1 MGYLLSIDYFFK
13 SHYILTHACPI
24 FNCQKLLLIKVHTL
38 LVQKRIWQAAIC
50 TLHTGIKMKILA
62 KYTNTC
68 LLCHSYMADKVLV
81 GFHTIFFII
90 FGPFFNISW
99 FFSCLFTKMGY
110 YKNFFVYN
118 PILTKFGEIVV
129 SMSTTIS
136 PNFVK
141 IGLLT
146 KKFL

>member
-1 MGYLLSIDYFFK
+1 MKWHCITQTALYKILFICFSTFCDCCCLLEMIYLLVSTGLMEI
-13 SHYILTHACPI
+13 
-24 FNCQKLLLIKVHTL
+24 
-38 LVQKRIWQAAIC
+38 RQA
-50 TLHTGIKMKILA
+50 LMHTGIKVKILA

-129 SMSTTIS
+129 LMDITIS
-136 PNFVK
+136 PNLVL

>member
-1 MGYLLSIDYFFK
+1 MKLGEVVVTHCVLQFQQISANFSKIGWKTKKVLFYINWLFSVENFK
-13 SHYILTHACPI
+13 
-24 FNCQKLLLIKVHTL
+24 V
-38 LVQKRIWQAAIC
+38 
-50 TLHTGIKMKILA
+50 HTGIKMKILA

-129 SMSTTIS
+129 LVDTTIS

-141 IGLLT
+141 IGL
-146 KKFL
+146 

>member
-1 MGYLLSIDYFFK
+1 MILMVIMYLTHLPYQNPSMYLPTYFFIWTK
-13 SHYILTHACPI
+13 LENRIHFTKAHWNKNENSGQVPIILGLQPFYRA
-24 FNCQKLLLIKVHTL
+24 V
-38 LVQKRIWQAAIC
+38 
-50 TLHTGIKMKILA
+50 
-62 KYTNTC
+62 
-68 LLCHSYMADKVLV
+68 KVLV
-81 GFHTIFFII
+81 VFHTIFFII
-90 FGPFFNISW
+90 FGPFLNISC

-110 YKNFFVYN
+110 YKNFFVNN